1 MTEKRTV
8 KINGEELEV
17 EITINDDGSYDAT
30 VECQTFT
37 VEIPNAQ
44 AAPRARRGGGSKKKK
59 SGTVSATYQERL
71 SQLKSRKA
79 MSSRKVKS
87 F

>member
-30 VECQTFT
+30 VEGQTFT

-44 AAPRARRGGGSKKKK
+44 AAPRARRGGSIRPVRCCLAPHMPHGLH
-59 SGTVSATYQERL
+59 GRQPLHGAFY
-71 SQLKSRKA
+71 
-79 MSSRKVKS
+79 
-87 F
+87 